1 MIKGMA
7 QRGRIYSGR
16 VVTLDVERVPLPNGR
31 EAELEIVGHPGG
43 AATVAID
50 DRGRVC
56 LLRQY
61 RHVAGGWLWEI
72 PGGKLDRGR
81 SPEDVARA
89 ELAEEAGIEAKVWR
103 PLGRY
108 LSSPGV
114 FSEVVSLYLA
124 RDLVP
129 CASAPEPDEVVE
141 VHWRPFP
148 EALAQALS
156 GEIVD
161 GKTVVALARADALLH
176 LESGRHTSR

>member
-1 MIKGMA
+1 MIDRMA
-7 QRGRIYSGR
+7 TRGRIFTGR

-43 AATVAID
+43 AATVALD
-50 DRGRVC
+50 DRGQVC

-72 PGGKLDRGR
+72 PGGKLDGGR
-81 SPEDVARA
+81 SPEQVARA
-89 ELAEEAGIEAKVWR
+89 ELAEEAGFEATLWQ

-114 FSEVVSLYLA
+114 FREVVFLFLA
-124 RDLVP
+124 RDLAP
-129 CASAPEPDEVVE
+129 CARAPEPDEVVE
-141 VHWRPFP
+141 VHWRPFAQ
-148 EALAQALS
+148 ALAQALS

-161 GKTVVALARADALLH
+161 GKTVVALARADALLR
-176 LESGRHTSR
+176 LAAERAPR

>member
-1 MIKGMA
+1 MIRGMGPC
-7 QRGRIYSGR
+7 GRIFTGR

-43 AATVAID
+43 AATVALD
-50 DRGRVC
+50 GRGHVC

-72 PGGKLDRGR
+72 PGGKLDGGR
-81 SPEDVARA
+81 LPEQVARA
-89 ELAEEAGIEAKVWR
+89 ELAEEAGFAAQLWQ

-114 FSEVVSLYLA
+114 FREVVSLFLA
-124 RDLVP
+124 RDLTP
-129 CASAPEPDEVVE
+129 CARAPEPDEVVE
-141 VHWRPFP
+141 VHWRPFA
-148 EALAQALS
+148 EALRQALN

-161 GKTVVALARADALLH
+161 GKTVVALARADALLR
-176 LESGRHTSR
+176 LEARHAAR

>member
-1 MIKGMA
+1 MIGSMGK
-7 QRGRIYSGR
+7 RGRIFSGR

-50 DRGRVC
+50 GRGQVC

-61 RHVAGGWLWEI
+61 RHVAGGWVWEI
-72 PGGKLDRGR
+72 PGGKLDGGR
-81 SPEDVARA
+81 WPEQVARA
-89 ELAEEAGIEAKVWR
+89 ELAEEAGFEAQRWH

-114 FSEVVSLYLA
+114 FTEVVTLFLA
-124 RDLVP
+124 RDLAP
-129 CASAPEPDEVVE
+129 CARAPEPDEVVE
-141 VHWRPFP
+141 VHWRPFAA
-148 EALAQALS
+148 ALAQALH

-161 GKTVVALARADALLH
+161 GKTVVALVRADALIRG
-176 LESGRHTSR
+176 ESAAGAAR